1 MSPSSKSYVA
11 RAELTLALDDSFPLR
26 DVPMKPDPLS
36 AFARAFGQL
45 QDRLGETAEVNL
57 ALQPVTSGQR
67 RRRRRK
73 VMADERRRGLGG
85 GQSTWGDV
93 RSVLTGD
100 AQRSPGR
107 GPANRGLP
115 AGSLMLLDERAE
127 QRQRLSKLASP
138 EPLFALQV
146 MIRTTSEIRGRP
158 EAHLHALIAC
168 FEQFAG
174 ENYFRV
180 VGRNLGFV
188 YLGADAPWR
197 RGEFDRRLRLRLFS
211 PAKQACVTATEVA
224 GLLKP
229 PTAHCRAANVVR
241 SGGVIPPP
249 PHNLPTYSGQ
259 RDLLPLGVVQG
270 ADGERVVGVPL
281 EDTLFTAHFGRAG
294 YGKALALDTP
304 LPTPSGWTTMGDA
317 KVGDLLFDE
326 RGVPARVIGA
336 TEVMVDHECFEVVF
350 SDGSTIVADADH
362 RWMTWSEAARKSADG
377 AARRR
382 WRTAEGSGYDQAHKR
397 VGPQVLTT
405 REIAASLRGRG
416 ERAEHSIPTC
426 GALQCPEAA
435 LVVEPYALGVWLGDG
450 ASAHGGITSADE
462 AVLAGVAAAGYPVT
476 KWADQG
482 GTRPYGWGT
491 RGLEPGLRRLG
502 VLGAKHI
509 PPEYLRASARQ
520 RHALL
525 CGLMDT
531 DGSAAMASG
540 QYELSFVNRRLA
552 EGAYELVVSLGIKA
566 VMSEGRAV
574 LEGRDCGPR
583 YRICFTPAIPV
594 FRLARKR
601 AQQRLERPWP
611 NRRRRYVVD
620 VRPVP
625 SVPVRCIAV
634 DSPSH
639 LYLAGRSFIPTHNT
653 EEAVVQFVALVR
665 SGRGGMYLDPHGD
678 ALERILPCLG
688 DMAER
693 VLEINLARGPEQ
705 VQAGWNVLSMQG
717 LGPADVETKV
727 GALTSAFASALS
739 WTDQNTRALSLT
751 TMAAQ
756 SLCELALQLP
766 PDLAPTIFQMVT
778 ILANDD
784 WRGAVLPYLS
794 RTSRDYWTTRFAKLA
809 AESITPVTNL
819 LDRLRASSTIAAL
832 FGSSRSTYDIRQAMD
847 TGKIVLACPAGIGDK
862 DKLIFSLFLFDLF
875 RAAKSRQ
882 DTDPERRRPFHTF
895 LDELQVADSGQ
906 SSETVARMLREGR
919 KYGLRVH
926 AATQQPTSLSKTT
939 LTAMLTNRSHL
950 FSTVV
955 GAESAAVLAKE
966 WAGLVRPETITRLE
980 KYHFLASVTL
990 GGEVMPPFLVRGL
1003 SVDQAWGHVWDPTA
1017 VPEMHEVIDR
1027 NLRRRPV
1034 AETLAAL
1041 DTLDDRIIEH
1051 LERNAR
1057 PPRAPE
1063 PEDQAEAGR
1072 GPARR
1077 DHVRHLRR
1085 H

>member
-1 MSPSSKSYVA
+1 MSKSAGAPRLYVG
-11 RAELTLALDDSFPLR
+11 RAELTLALDDSLPLR
-26 DVPMKPDPLS
+26 EVPLKPDPLS

-45 QDRLGETAEVNL
+45 QDKLGETAEVNV

-67 RRRRRK
+67 RRRRAK
-73 VMADERRRGLGG
+73 VMAEERRRNGYGG
-85 GQSTWGDV
+85 RGGWADV
-93 RSVLTGD
+93 RSVLEGD
-100 AQRSPGR
+100 ATRGQRR
-107 GPANRGLP
+107 GPANRGMP
-115 AGSLMLLDERAE
+115 AGSLMLLDDRAE

-138 EPLFALQV
+138 EPLFGLQV
-146 MIRTTSEIRGRP
+146 MIRTTSEIKGRP

-188 YLGADAPWR
+188 YLGADVPWR
-197 RGEFDRRLRLRLFS
+197 RAAFDRRLRLRLFS

-259 RDLLPLGVVQG
+259 SGLLPLGIVQG

-294 YGKALALDTP
+294 YGK
-304 LPTPSGWTTMGDA
+304 
-317 KVGDLLFDE
+317 
-326 RGVPARVIGA
+326 
-336 TEVMVDHECFEVVF
+336 
-350 SDGSTIVADADH
+350 
-362 RWMTWSEAARKSADG
+362 
-377 AARRR
+377 
-382 WRTAEGSGYDQAHKR
+382 
-397 VGPQVLTT
+397 
-405 REIAASLRGRG
+405 
-416 ERAEHSIPTC
+416 
-426 GALQCPEAA
+426 
-435 LVVEPYALGVWLGDG
+435 
-450 ASAHGGITSADE
+450 
-462 AVLAGVAAAGYPVT
+462 
-476 KWADQG
+476 
-482 GTRPYGWGT
+482 
-491 RGLEPGLRRLG
+491 
-502 VLGAKHI
+502 
-509 PPEYLRASARQ
+509 
-520 RHALL
+520 
-525 CGLMDT
+525 
-531 DGSAAMASG
+531 
-540 QYELSFVNRRLA
+540 
-552 EGAYELVVSLGIKA
+552 
-566 VMSEGRAV
+566 
-574 LEGRDCGPR
+574 
-583 YRICFTPAIPV
+583 
-594 FRLARKR
+594 
-601 AQQRLERPWP
+601 
-611 NRRRRYVVD
+611 
-620 VRPVP
+620 
-625 SVPVRCIAV
+625 
-634 DSPSH
+634 
-639 LYLAGRSFIPTHNT
+639 T

-678 ALERILPCLG
+678 ALERILPCLS
-688 DMAER
+688 DMADR

-705 VQAGWNVLSMQG
+705 VQAGWNVLSMEG
-717 LGPADVETKV
+717 LGAADVETKV
-727 GALTSAFASALS
+727 SALTSAFASALS

-766 PDLAPTIFQMVT
+766 LDVAPTIFQMVT

-784 WRGAVLPYLS
+784 WRAAVLPFLS

-809 AESITPVTNL
+809 SESITPVTNL
-819 LDRLRASSTIAAL
+819 LDRLRASSTVAAL
-832 FGSSRSTYDIRQAMD
+832 FGSSRSTYDIRHAMD
-847 TGKIVLACPAGIGDK
+847 SGKIVLACPAGIGDK

-882 DTDPERRRPFHTF
+882 DIDPDKRRPFHTF

-926 AATQQPTSLSKTT
+926 AATQQPTSLTKTT

-955 GAESAAVLAKE
+955 GAESAALLAKE
-966 WAGLVRPETITRLE
+966 WAGQVRPETITRLE

-1003 SVDQAWGHVWDPTA
+1003 SVEQAWGDVWEPEA
-1017 VPEMHEVIDR
+1017 VPAMHKVIDE

-1034 AETLAAL
+1034 AETLANL
-1041 DTLDDRIIEH
+1041 DSLDDRIIEH
-1051 LERNAR
+1051 LERSQR
-1057 PPRAPE
+1057 RDSDRGPE
-1063 PEDQAEAGR
+1063 PSEPGR
-1072 GPARR
+1072 PEIRR

>member
-1 MSPSSKSYVA
+1 M
-11 RAELTLALDDSFPLR
+11 
-26 DVPMKPDPLS
+26 
-36 AFARAFGQL
+36 
-45 QDRLGETAEVNL
+45 
-57 ALQPVTSGQR
+57 
-67 RRRRRK
+67 
-73 VMADERRRGLGG
+73 
-85 GQSTWGDV
+85 
-93 RSVLTGD
+93 
-100 AQRSPGR
+100 
-107 GPANRGLP
+107 P
-115 AGSLMLLDERAE
+115 AGSLVLLDERAE
-127 QRQRLSKLASP
+127 QRQRLSKLASF
-138 EPLFALQV
+138 EPLFGLQV

-188 YLGADAPWR
+188 YLGSDVPWR
-197 RGEFDRRLRLRLFS
+197 RTTFDRRLRLRLFS
-211 PAKQACVTATEVA
+211 PATQACVTATEVA

-259 RDLLPLGVVQG
+259 RDLLPLGIVQG

-281 EDTLFTAHFGRAG
+281 ADTLFTAHFGRAG
-294 YGKALALDTP
+294 YGK
-304 LPTPSGWTTMGDA
+304 
-317 KVGDLLFDE
+317 
-326 RGVPARVIGA
+326 
-336 TEVMVDHECFEVVF
+336 
-350 SDGSTIVADADH
+350 
-362 RWMTWSEAARKSADG
+362 
-377 AARRR
+377 
-382 WRTAEGSGYDQAHKR
+382 
-397 VGPQVLTT
+397 
-405 REIAASLRGRG
+405 
-416 ERAEHSIPTC
+416 
-426 GALQCPEAA
+426 
-435 LVVEPYALGVWLGDG
+435 
-450 ASAHGGITSADE
+450 
-462 AVLAGVAAAGYPVT
+462 
-476 KWADQG
+476 
-482 GTRPYGWGT
+482 
-491 RGLEPGLRRLG
+491 
-502 VLGAKHI
+502 
-509 PPEYLRASARQ
+509 
-520 RHALL
+520 
-525 CGLMDT
+525 
-531 DGSAAMASG
+531 
-540 QYELSFVNRRLA
+540 
-552 EGAYELVVSLGIKA
+552 
-566 VMSEGRAV
+566 
-574 LEGRDCGPR
+574 
-583 YRICFTPAIPV
+583 
-594 FRLARKR
+594 
-601 AQQRLERPWP
+601 
-611 NRRRRYVVD
+611 
-620 VRPVP
+620 
-625 SVPVRCIAV
+625 
-634 DSPSH
+634 
-639 LYLAGRSFIPTHNT
+639 T
-653 EEAVVQFVALVR
+653 EEAVVQFVALMR

-688 DMAER
+688 DMADR

-705 VQAGWNVLSMQG
+705 VQAGWNVLSMEG
-717 LGPADVETKV
+717 LGAADVETKV
-727 GALTSAFASALS
+727 SAVTSAFASALS

-766 PDLAPTIFQMVT
+766 ADLAPTIFQMVT
-778 ILANDD
+778 ILSDDD
-784 WRGAVLPYLS
+784 WRGAVLPHLS
-794 RTSRDYWTTRFAKLA
+794 RTSRDYWSTRFAKLA
-809 AESITPVTNL
+809 AESTTVVTNL
-819 LDRLRASSTIAAL
+819 LDRLRASSSIAAL

-847 TGKIVLACPAGIGDK
+847 DSKIVLACPAGIGDK

-882 DTDPERRRPFHTF
+882 DTDPELRRPFHTF

-1003 SVDQAWGHVWDPTA
+1003 SVEQAWGDVWDPEA
-1017 VPEMHEVIDR
+1017 VPAMHKVIDK

-1051 LERNAR
+1051 LERNQR
-1057 PPRAPE
+1057 R
-1063 PEDQAEAGR
+1063 DR
-1072 GPARR
+1072 GPAVDAEPGRPEIRR

>member
-1 MSPSSKSYVA
+1 MSGTKKLYVA
-11 RAELTLALDDSFPLR
+11 RAELTLALDDSLPLR
-26 DVPMKPDPLS
+26 DVPLKPDPLS

-45 QDRLGETAEVNL
+45 QERLGETAEVNL
-57 ALQPVTSGQR
+57 ALQPVTAGQR

-73 VMADERRRGLGG
+73 VMAGERRRGLGG
-85 GQSTWGDV
+85 GQSAWGDV
-93 RSVLTGD
+93 RSVLVGD
-100 AQRSPGR
+100 VQRSPGR
-107 GPANRGLP
+107 AQANRGLP

-138 EPLFALQV
+138 EPLFGLQV
-146 MIRTTSEIRGRP
+146 MIRTTSEIKGRP

-168 FEQFAG
+168 FEQFSG

-180 VGRNLGFV
+180 VGRNLGV
-188 YLGADAPWR
+188 MYLGADAPWR
-197 RGEFDRRLRLRLFS
+197 RAEFDRRLRLRLFS

-249 PHNLPTYSGQ
+249 PHNLPTYAGQ

-294 YGKALALDTP
+294 YGK
-304 LPTPSGWTTMGDA
+304 
-317 KVGDLLFDE
+317 
-326 RGVPARVIGA
+326 
-336 TEVMVDHECFEVVF
+336 
-350 SDGSTIVADADH
+350 
-362 RWMTWSEAARKSADG
+362 
-377 AARRR
+377 
-382 WRTAEGSGYDQAHKR
+382 
-397 VGPQVLTT
+397 
-405 REIAASLRGRG
+405 
-416 ERAEHSIPTC
+416 
-426 GALQCPEAA
+426 
-435 LVVEPYALGVWLGDG
+435 
-450 ASAHGGITSADE
+450 
-462 AVLAGVAAAGYPVT
+462 
-476 KWADQG
+476 
-482 GTRPYGWGT
+482 
-491 RGLEPGLRRLG
+491 
-502 VLGAKHI
+502 
-509 PPEYLRASARQ
+509 
-520 RHALL
+520 
-525 CGLMDT
+525 
-531 DGSAAMASG
+531 
-540 QYELSFVNRRLA
+540 
-552 EGAYELVVSLGIKA
+552 
-566 VMSEGRAV
+566 
-574 LEGRDCGPR
+574 
-583 YRICFTPAIPV
+583 
-594 FRLARKR
+594 
-601 AQQRLERPWP
+601 
-611 NRRRRYVVD
+611 
-620 VRPVP
+620 
-625 SVPVRCIAV
+625 
-634 DSPSH
+634 
-639 LYLAGRSFIPTHNT
+639 T

-705 VQAGWNVLSMQG
+705 VQAGWNVLSMEG

-832 FGSSRSTYDIRQAMD
+832 FGSSRSTYDVRQAMD
-847 TGKIVLACPAGIGDK
+847 TGKVVLACPAGIGDK

-882 DTDPERRRPFHTF
+882 DTDPEKRRPFHTF

-1003 SVDQAWGHVWDPTA
+1003 SVDQAWGHVWDPAA
-1017 VPEMHEVIDR
+1017 VPEMHAVIDR
-1027 NLRRRPV
+1027 NLCRRPV

-1057 PPRAPE
+1057 PPRAHE
-1063 PEDQAEAGR
+1063 PEDQPEPGR
-1072 GPARR
+1072 APARR